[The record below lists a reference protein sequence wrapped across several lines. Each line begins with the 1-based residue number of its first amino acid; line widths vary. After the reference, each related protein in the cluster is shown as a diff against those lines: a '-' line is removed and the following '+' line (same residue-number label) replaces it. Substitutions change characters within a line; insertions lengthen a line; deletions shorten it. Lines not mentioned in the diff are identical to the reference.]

1 MWQFMHVW
9 LPLQELWWQWTSKW
23 ACDRESEYLLLC
35 FELWYVFVL
44 TLDWCIFNAL
54 SLYVAINS
62 RYMWLLKTLIFF
74 LHPFCVCYYE
84 ICSLISLRR
93 KGISTLSL
101 INYDIYLYVRKN
113 QVNHELFLENRYCR
127 YIWVFFYT

>member
-1 MWQFMHVW
+1 MPSLF
-9 LPLQELWWQWTSKW
+9 LCCYW
-23 ACDRESEYLLLC
+23 AD
-35 FELWYVFVL
+35 
-44 TLDWCIFNAL
+44 
-54 SLYVAINS
+54 
-62 RYMWLLKTLIFF
+62 MWLLTLIFF
-74 LHPFCVCYYE
+74 LHPFYVCYYE

-127 YIWVFFYT
+127 YIWVFLILKPVALKLILSLDYFFFHWYMSDLIKNAWILHSFTSHCYVHTIHCMWNLG